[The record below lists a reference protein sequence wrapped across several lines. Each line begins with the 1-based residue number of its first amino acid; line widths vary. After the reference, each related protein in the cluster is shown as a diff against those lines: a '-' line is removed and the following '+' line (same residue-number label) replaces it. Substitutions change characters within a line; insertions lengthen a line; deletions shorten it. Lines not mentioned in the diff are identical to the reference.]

1 MDLKT
6 EYMMTDT
13 GERFDRAT
21 LLAKNDASWA
31 ALWATINAHSE
42 EELTAPLDAGGWPAK
57 DHLAHLAAW
66 ERGFGFLLHGH
77 ALRDGLGVS
86 EETYRSGDFDTIN
99 AEIEDHVKDRLL
111 PDILTDLRAAHTELL
126 GAIGSMTDE
135 DLHQPIDYTPPWEDA
150 HQPQPPLADKI
161 PGYTFEHFDLH
172 RGWIEALLEKGRA

>member
-1 MDLKT
+1 MT
-6 EYMMTDT
+6 EITDT
-13 GERFDRAT
+13 GDRFDKAT
-21 LLAKNDASWA
+21 LLAKNDASSA
-31 ALWATINAHSE
+31 SLWAVIDIHNE
-42 EELTAPLDAGGWPAK
+42 KELTGPREVGGWSAK

-66 ERGFGFLLHGH
+66 ERGFVFLLHGH

-111 PDILTDLRAAHTELL
+111 PDILTDLRAVHTELL

-135 DLHQPIDYTPPWEDA
+135 DLHEPIACTPPWEDE

-161 PGYTFEHFDLH
+161 PGYTFEHLDQH
-172 RGWIEALLEKGRA
+172 REWIETLLEEGRA